1 MKAEHLLEI
10 KDLKLHYPVQAG
22 LLRKQVGSVKAVDGV
37 TLEIRRGEILGLVG
51 ESGCGKSSLGRCI
64 LQLSRATSGQVL
76 YRDQDLVPM
85 KKKQVRALRKDLQ
98 MIYQD
103 PYSSLDP
110 RQTVGSAVGE
120 GLLIHGLAK
129 GKACQDRVEAL
140 FTMVGLDPSMTSR
153 YPHEFSGG
161 QRQRVGIARAL
172 AVDPEFIVCDE
183 PVSALDVSIQ
193 AQIIHLLKD
202 LRKEL
207 DLTYLFIGHDLSVVR
222 SFSDRV
228 AVMYLGKLMEVTASG
243 DLYTNPLHPYTK
255 ALLSA
260 VPIPDPVADRQ
271 RERILL
277 KGEVPSPM
285 HPPSGCRFCT
295 RCDHTTDRCRTEEP
309 VLKPIGGDHWVACH
323 LVQGKEETVHG

>member
-98 MIYQD
+98 MICQD

-129 GKACQDRVEAL
+129 GKACQDRVEEL

-193 AQIIHLLKD
+193 AQVVNMFE
-202 LRKEL
+202 EL
-207 DLTYLFIGHDLSVVR
+207 QQEMGLTYLFIAHDLSIVKHISNR
-222 SFSDRV
+222 IG
-228 AVMYLGKLMEVTASG
+228 VMYLGKLVELADSYELTFHSV
-243 DLYTNPLHPYTK
+243 HPYTK
-255 ALLSA
+255 SLISAIPIADPETSRTSKRIVLSG
-260 VPIPDPVADRQ
+260 D
-271 RERILL
+271 
-277 KGEVPSPM
+277 VPSPVN
-285 HPPSGCRFCT
+285 PPSGCTFRT
-295 RCDHTTDRCRTEEP
+295 RCPYATELCAEKAP
-309 VLKPIGGDHWVACH
+309 EWREVSKGHYAACH
-323 LVQGKEETVHG
+323 HLDKIN

>member
-98 MIYQD
+98 MICQD

-120 GLLIHGLAK
+120 GLLIHGQAK

-295 RCDHTTDRCRTEEP
+295 RCDHATDRCRTEEP

>member
-98 MIYQD
+98 MICQD

-129 GKACQDRVEAL
+129 DSV
-140 FTMVGLDPSMTSR
+140 
-153 YPHEFSGG
+153 SG
-161 QRQRVGIARAL
+161 
-172 AVDPEFIVCDE
+172 
-183 PVSALDVSIQ
+183 SASPGPWLWIRSSSY
-193 AQIIHLLKD
+193 AMSLCPPW
-202 LRKEL
+202 
-207 DLTYLFIGHDLSVVR
+207 TYLSRRR
-222 SFSDRV
+222 SS
-228 AVMYLGKLMEVTASG
+228 
-243 DLYTNPLHPYTK
+243 
-255 ALLSA
+255 
-260 VPIPDPVADRQ
+260 I
-271 RERILL
+271 
-277 KGEVPSPM
+277 
-285 HPPSGCRFCT
+285 C
-295 RCDHTTDRCRTEEP
+295 
-309 VLKPIGGDHWVACH
+309 
-323 LVQGKEETVHG
+323 